1 LCEVVNNST
10 ETHKMLQIA
19 YGDKVLSQAQT
30 LQWFKYSKGGN
41 KDVVHDTCSGQRTW
55 YMTLAVDKG
64 CSRQPLVV
72 DNQKQHQTPN
82 GWKKCTIHLKQSPQL
97 QSEGWQKN

>member
-1 LCEVVNNST
+1 MCEVGNNST

-30 LQWFKYSKGGN
+30 LQWFKHYKGGN

-55 YMTLAVDKG
+55 YMTLAVEKG
-64 CSRQPLVV
+64 CGRQPLVV
-72 DNQKQHQTPN
+72 DNQEQHRTQN
-82 GWKKCTIHLKQSPQL
+82 GWKKCTIHLKQ
-97 QSEGWQKN
+97 NA